1 MVKVSIII
9 PIYNEEKYLKEC
21 LSSVLNQS
29 LKDIEIIC
37 VNDGSTDSSKDI
49 IGEYAQKDGRIKAI
63 HKKITFN
70 NIYPSILT

>member
-49 IGEYAQKDGRIKAI
+49 IDEYAQKDGRIKAI
-63 HKKITFN
+63 HKKIQVTGT
-70 NIYPSILT
+70 P